1 MTAISKYKT
10 ISTNIPL
17 IPSIVLGFTNVYRQI
32 MNLHEMIL
40 IFKILT
46 YFHHD
51 LFTFIY
57 K

>member
-1 MTAISKYKT
+1 MTVISKYKT